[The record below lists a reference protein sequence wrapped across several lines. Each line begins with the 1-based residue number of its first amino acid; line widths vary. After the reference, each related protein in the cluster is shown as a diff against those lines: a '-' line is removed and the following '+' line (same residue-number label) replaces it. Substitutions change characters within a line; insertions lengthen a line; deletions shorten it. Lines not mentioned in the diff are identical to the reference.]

1 MKRKSFAPPLQILKK
16 KINNSYPAHV
26 AGFFFCLAS
35 AEGAGLL
42 FCLAAYQ
49 PRASVC
55 SGLYSIHTIIQPKR
69 QNRLQGF
76 TVAFPLICA
85 IPAHTIQQIR
95 KPPMHSLRHAGGHTV
110 KRSTSS
116 TYQIPPPLRT
126 LYRSAQRPIIIK
138 YIRVQRCAPA
148 VDPCPAVQHIA
159 DHASPAGSAPTVC
172 GSLASVASGA
182 PADGSTSPPGRAVQ
196 QQGHSERAEPLAAC
210 RRISFRAFAR

>member
-55 SGLYSIHTIIQPKR
+55 SGLYSIHAIIQPKR

-148 VDPCPAVQHIA
+148 VDPCQTVQHIA
-159 DHASPAGSAPTVC
+159 DHASPATCDLAPVSSQ
-172 GSLASVASGA
+172 GV
-182 PADGSTSPPGRAVQ
+182 PSTRRAVQ
-196 QQGHSERAEPLAAC
+196 QQRRGGRRGTIDGY